1 MALGC
6 IKVRFPPSPPRVR
19 CLALLELRGEGRMS
33 VGLFS
38 RTAAGN
44 RAYCWFTRDVTAAML
59 VVKNKSIS
67 LLWATK
73 LYFHVNSSRKYSVV
87 LTRNMAAWPRGCQ
100 PLDLVKKWREYSRHL
115 LTLIQNMSV
124 LCRYRRVY
132 GLCAVV

>member
-1 MALGC
+1 M
-6 IKVRFPPSPPRVR
+6 R
-19 CLALLELRGEGRMS
+19 

-38 RTAAGN
+38 GTAAGN

-73 LYFHVNSSRKYSVV
+73 LYFHVNSSRKYAIV
-87 LTRNMAAWPRGCQ
+87 LTRNMAALPSGCQ
-100 PLDLVKKWREYSRHL
+100 PLDLVKKWIEYSLHL
-115 LTLIQNMSV
+115 LTLIQNMTV

-132 GLCAVV
+132 GLFAVL